1 MLQGIKSHIKFDNI
15 DAFGIVLLEIVSYDF
30 KYANKINHCIDK
42 KYL

>member
-30 KYANKINHCIDK
+30 KYVKN
-42 KYL
+42 